1 MGSGN
6 TAIDTSQDNTNLVK
20 NYLLNCDF
28 LRMCL
33 YLFSK
38 AHTGIITSD
47 LKKSNNIM
55 GQLNCC
61 IDVQSIGVNEN
72 ETAVAWLTSF

>member
-6 TAIDTSQDNTNLVK
+6 TVQLPVRNNTNLVK
-20 NYLLNCDF
+20 NYLLNCEF

-33 YLFSK
+33 YLLGK

-47 LKKSNNIM
+47 LKRLENNM
-55 GQLNCC
+55 VKLNCY
-61 IDVQSIGVNEN
+61 INVTKHRGAI
-72 ETAVAWLTSF
+72 